1 MADTQ
6 LSRVLPLEPI
16 ATLADYESA
25 GGGCGL
31 EAARRLGPVGTIE
44 EIEASGLRGRGGG
57 GFPTGTKWR
66 TIAEHTST
74 AEHTTVVINGAEGE
88 PGSFKDRTLLRRSPY
103 GVIEG
108 ALIAA
113 EATAA
118 DRVVIAVKETFTV
131 ERERLEAAVAEVVAA
146 GWADGVSLEVVAGPS
161 AYLYGEETA
170 LLEVLDGRPPFPRIA
185 PPFRHGVEETPSLS
199 PGEAAGTDMTQ
210 EGGSGAAPTLVN
222 NVETAAHAAAI
233 LAQGAQWFREMG
245 TAGSP
250 GTFLCTIS
258 GDTVRHGVRELA
270 MGTTL
275 GDAIDVV
282 GGGHRKGRRLIAA
295 LSGVANALV
304 PQQLFDTPLT
314 YEAMSAIGSGMGAA
328 GFLVVDDASDL
339 TSVVAGVSRF
349 LAVESCGQCTPCKVD
364 GLAISESLAR
374 IAGSNAAEESDLEVV
389 TRRSS
394 TVSNGARCY
403 LGIQHETVVRS
414 LLEVF
419 PDAIPAHLDGRL
431 PVAPPTLVAPI
442 IDIVDGR
449 AVLDRTQADKQPDWT
464 HDATD
469 SGKTPVERFGYG
481 TAPA

>member
-1 MADTQ
+1 MVDTE
-6 LSRVLPLEPI
+6 LSRVLPLDPI
-16 ATLADYESA
+16 ATLADYAS
-25 GGGCGL
+25 GGGGQGL
-31 EAARRLGPVGTIE
+31 EAARRLGSVGTIE

-66 TIAEHTST
+66 TIAEHTSA
-74 AEHTTVVINGAEGE
+74 AEQTTVVINGAEGE

-103 GVIEG
+103 GVLEG

-118 DRVVIAVKETFTV
+118 DRVVIAIKETFTV

-146 GWADGVSLEVVAGPS
+146 GWADGISLEVAAGPS
-161 AYLYGEETA
+161 AYLFGEETA

-185 PPFRHGVEETPSLS
+185 PPFRHGVEEGPRST
-199 PGEAAGTDMTQ
+199 GEAAATEMAR
-210 EGGSGAAPTLVN
+210 EGAGGAAPTLVN
-222 NVETAAHAAAI
+222 NVETAAHAAMI

-250 GTFLCTIS
+250 GTFLCTVT

-270 MGTTL
+270 MGTRL
-275 GDAIDVV
+275 DDAIDVV
-282 GGGHRKGRRLIAA
+282 GGGHRKGRRILAA
-295 LSGVANALV
+295 VSGVANALV

-314 YEAMSAIGSGMGAA
+314 YESMAAIGSGMGAA
-328 GFLVVDDASDL
+328 GFIVVDDASDL

-364 GLAISESLAR
+364 GLALSESLAR
-374 IAGSNAAEESDLEVV
+374 IADGDADATDLEVV
-389 TRRSS
+389 TRRTA
-394 TVSNGARCY
+394 TVADGARCY
-403 LGIQHETVVRS
+403 LGTQHETVVRS
-414 LLEVF
+414 LLDVF

-431 PVAPPTLVAPI
+431 PAAPPTLVAPI

-449 AVLDRTQADKQPDWT
+449 AVLDQTQADKQPDWT
-464 HDATD
+464 HDGPD
-469 SGKTPVERFGYG
+469 SGKTPVERFGFG
-481 TAPA
+481 PGPA